1 MYKTIYIII
10 VVVICLS
17 MTNIYLTNDNSFAFA
32 KVVVKG
38 PTTTQNLS
46 SLQQSVLNKWLS
58 SPKSIPQ
65 KVITKLPP
73 PIAQQ
78 LSSGKQVAGL
88 STYLMD
94 YMLSVKPQQVYNAN
108 LHKWV
113 TALPDYL

>member
-1 MYKTIYIII
+1 MMN
-10 VVVICLS
+10 L
-17 MTNIYLTNDNSFAFA
+17 YLTNANYFAFA
-32 KVVVKG
+32 PIVVKG

-46 SLQQSVLNKWLS
+46 TLQQNVLNKWVS

-73 PIAQQ
+73 SIGQQ

-94 YMLSVKPQQVYNAN
+94 YILSVKPQQVYNGN
-108 LHKWV
+108 LNKWV
-113 TALPDYL
+113 TVLPDYLK